1 MSYRQPEFRQDPTS
15 GRWVIISP
23 QRAERPQEFDVRRK
37 RLVHGPCPFCPGN
50 EHLTPTETFAKY
62 AAAGNGNRE
71 WRVRIVPNKYPA
83 VIAGQAGS
91 PEPSGKT
98 LAACSS
104 DGGQFCP
111 SLPACGIHEVIV
123 ETPRHIQSL
132 SQFEASEFADFMET
146 LQGRLKCLQEDSH
159 LEYALVF
166 KNVGAAAGASIEH
179 THSQLIATP
188 LVPGAVAAELQRSQ
202 VFHAA
207 HSQCLFCRLLEREL
221 SEEVRLVAASEQF
234 VAFCPFAPRFP
245 LEVWVA
251 PRDHQVRLEE
261 LPAGYFT
268 AFGEVLKTVI
278 RRLEATVPDVGYNLV
293 FHNAPLRGEWNF
305 YHWHVEI
312 LPSTGRPA
320 GFEWGGGIH
329 INPVYPEQ
337 AAQTLRGG

>member
-1 MSYRQPEFRQDPTS
+1 MSHRHPEFRQDPTS

-62 AAAGNGNRE
+62 ATGGNGNQE

-83 VIAGQAGS
+83 VIPGQSGTPEQRAQTLTAGPSDAGQ
-91 PEPSGKT
+91 
-98 LAACSS
+98 LY
-104 DGGQFCP
+104 
-111 SLPACGIHEVIV
+111 SLPAWGIHEVIV

-146 LQGRLKCLQEDSH
+146 LQGRLKSLRKDPH

-188 LVPGAVAAELQRSQ
+188 LVPGAVATELERSQ
-202 VFHAA
+202 AFHVA
-207 HSQCLFCRLLEREL
+207 HGQCLFCWLLEQEL
-221 SEEVRLVAASEQF
+221 SEEVRLVAATEQF
-234 VAFCPFAPRFP
+234 VAFCPFASRFP

-251 PRDHQVRLEE
+251 PRDHQIHLEG
-261 LPAGYFT
+261 LPAERFM
-268 AFGEVLKTVI
+268 AFGEVLRTVI
-278 RRLEATVPDVGYNLV
+278 RRLESTVPDVGYNLV
-293 FHNAPLRGEWNF
+293 FHDAPLRGEWNF